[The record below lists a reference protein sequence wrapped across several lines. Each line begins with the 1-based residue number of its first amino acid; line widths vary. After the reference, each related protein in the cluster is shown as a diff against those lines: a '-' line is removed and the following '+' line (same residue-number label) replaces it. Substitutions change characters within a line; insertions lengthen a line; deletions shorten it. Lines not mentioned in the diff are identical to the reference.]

1 MLQAFVRDPDGYYI
15 EFCNC
20 QLLENYLHK
29 KMEEE
34 TKKFN
39 ISTTL
44 SFLNMGKKLKKI
56 AEDSKT
62 NSQKFNKESTQKVKY
77 PNSMEEKQGSY
88 LGYSHV
94 PNSTCDMFSFLA
106 KKIGNTT

>member
-1 MLQAFVRDPDGYYI
+1 MMLQAFVRDPDGYYI

-20 QLLENYLHK
+20 QLLESYLHK

-62 NSQKFNKESTQKVKY
+62 STQKFNTETTQKVNKRQML
-77 PNSMEEKQGSY
+77 NLS
-88 LGYSHV
+88 
-94 PNSTCDMFSFLA
+94 SFPMNYH
-106 KKIGNTT
+106 K

>member
-1 MLQAFVRDPDGYYI
+1 
-15 EFCNC
+15 
-20 QLLENYLHK
+20 
-29 KMEEE
+29 MEEE

-62 NSQKFNKESTQKVKY
+62 SSQKYNKETTQKVMSTLSVKHY
-77 PNSMEEKQGSY
+77 VDNSLY
-88 LGYSHV
+88 
-94 PNSTCDMFSFLA
+94 FLV
-106 KKIGNTT
+106 KISLTQPYKLLIY